1 MLSRFLLRRAFHGI
15 QLYGEVRTHPFDVK
29 LMVIVRLSS
38 GSYRVRLMV
47 DKATGP
53 FWPPASEDAVILS
66 GATLF
71 SVLFEDDRQKRYTR
85 TFRNLLSARPRTP
98 FFLIMTFGHYKA

>member
-1 MLSRFLLRRAFHGI
+1 MWSRFPVRRAFHGI
-15 QLYGEVRTHPFDVK
+15 QVCGELRTHPFDVK
-29 LMVIVRLSS
+29 FMVIVRLSS

-47 DKATGP
+47 ENATGP

-71 SVLFEDDRQKRYTR
+71 SVFFEDDRLKRCTH
-85 TFRNLLSARPRTP
+85 TSETC
-98 FFLIMTFGHYKA
+98 